1 MKRLLCLL
9 AAGIP
14 VLGAELQPC
23 LSQGTLVSPEMA
35 AGEVGEGVQILDLRP
50 KADWDK
56 GHLPKSKQ
64 LTLADENFTE
74 KVKAMMNP
82 AKPLLIYCR
91 SGRCSPKAAKLL
103 REAGFSH
110 VDELDGGMDAWEQA
124 GRPVER

>member
-9 AAGIP
+9 AAGFP
-14 VLGAELQPC
+14 VWAVEPEPC
-23 LSQGTLVSPEMA
+23 LAQGKLVTTEMA
-35 AGEVGEGVQILDLRP
+35 AGEIGEGVQILDLRP

-74 KVKAMMNP
+74 KVKAMMDP
-82 AKPLLIYCR
+82 KKPLLVYCR

-103 REAGFSH
+103 REAGFTH
-110 VDELDGGMDAWEQA
+110 VDELDGGLDAWEQE
-124 GRPVER
+124 GRTVER